1 MSDQELLEQIYFL
14 INENIPFQRHPDPA
28 AQALLATFTPEQEKL
43 FDAYFLENSSHETD
57 ERIRLFRRLIR
68 LGLYLQSL

>member
-1 MSDQELLEQIYFL
+1 MSDQDLLEQIYYL
-14 INENIPFQRHPDPA
+14 INESIPFRKYPDPA

-43 FDAYFLENSSHETD
+43 FDAYILEDGDHENS